1 MAIKWTGMEFTN
13 ATDYTVSIR
22 AVNYAGLVGG
32 EVSDDF
38 SVEMRKPFHNLQGKG
53 FNCVGLR

>member
-1 MAIKWTGMEFTN
+1 MAINWTGMEFNN

-32 EVSDDF
+32 EVSDEF
-38 SVEMRKPFHNLQGKG
+38 SVDTRKPVHNLQGKG
-53 FNCVGLR
+53 FNGSMLR